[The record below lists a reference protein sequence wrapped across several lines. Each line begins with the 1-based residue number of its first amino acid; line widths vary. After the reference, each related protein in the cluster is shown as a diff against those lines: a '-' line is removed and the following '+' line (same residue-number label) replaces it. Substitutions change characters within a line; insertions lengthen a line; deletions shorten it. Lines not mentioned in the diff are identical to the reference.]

1 MEHFL
6 CLTPEK
12 PLRTGTLKPRGDY
25 LETRD
30 YLAGS
35 VLRGALAEWLKLQ
48 GKESQ
53 IVPTVQ
59 KVRFGNFFPSIS
71 ESVWALPFPMTA
83 LECKLHGGFRNDPE
97 RSGEKPGHGIRD
109 SLLIA
114 LAYAELER
122 QGACFPVPMLL
133 RCTYEINGEKCGG
146 RMERVSGFYAALP
159 EGQRVMKIEKALQ
172 TKVALSRHRR
182 AAQEGMLYRVIG
194 VRPKAISFV
203 GRLWTEDETIIE
215 ELKQAVENVGVGAL
229 TTRGFGAA
237 RLKAVEPSVEP
248 IAERLRAFTEKLREV
263 WRDLANLAHHTGNL
277 VPTEPSG
284 TYFSVDLLSPAVL
297 RDPHGLPALK
307 LFLNLNGQWRE
318 PVFWVTQ
325 PTFVS
330 GFSTA
335 WGLPK
340 PTHPGAAMGSVYVF
354 HADSPQEKLLRFL
367 EELESL
373 GVGIRTDEGL
383 GEILVCHPFHKEAMP
398 V

>member
-1 MEHFL
+1 MTEYFV

-25 LETRD
+25 LDTRD
-30 YLAGS
+30 YLPGS
-35 VLRGALAEWLKLQ
+35 VLRGALAEWLKLE
-48 GKESQ
+48 GKASQ

-59 KVRFGNFFPSIS
+59 KVRFGNFFPSVA

-83 LECKLHGGFRNDPE
+83 LECKLHGGFRRIP
-97 RSGEKPGHGIRD
+97 RGSTEKPGHGIRD

-122 QGACFPVPMLL
+122 QGVRFPVPMLL
-133 RCTYEINGEKCGG
+133 RCTHENKGEKCGG

-159 EGQRVMKIEKALQ
+159 EGWRAMKIEKALQ

-194 VRPKAISFV
+194 VRPKGIFV
-203 GRLWTEDETIIE
+203 GRIWVEDEAILE
-215 ELKQAVENVGVGAL
+215 ELKKAVESVGVGAL

-237 RLKAVEPSVEP
+237 RLKAVEPGIEP
-248 IAERLRAFTEKLREV
+248 IAERLRTFNEKLREV
-263 WRDLANLAHHTGNL
+263 WRDLADLAQQTGSP

-297 RDPHGLPALK
+297 RDPHGLPTLK
-307 LFLNLNGQWRE
+307 LFLKLDGQWRE
-318 PVFWVTQ
+318 PIFWATQ
-325 PTFVS
+325 HTFVG

-340 PTHPGAAMGSVYVF
+340 PTYLGAAMGSVYVF
-354 HADSPQEKLLRFL
+354 RTEASQEELLPFL
-367 EELESL
+367 EDLEAR

-383 GEILVCHPFHKEAMP
+383 GEILVCHPFHQEVMP